1 MPKKYQKINIAEV
14 AVISPEDIT
23 VREAEAVR
31 LILTGIKKQDAIKQ
45 SELPHKQGDRNYKRV
60 TKKAG
65 KTQIGE
71 HIS

>member
-1 MPKKYQKINIAEV
+1 MDTAEV

-45 SELPHKQGDRNYKRV
+45 SELAYKQGDRNYKRV

-65 KTQIGE
+65 KTQIIAN
-71 HIS
+71 IS

>member
-65 KTQIGE
+65 KI
-71 HIS
+71 INR